1 MPHMPCVKKLVAWQH
16 GQIAAIGMRD
26 DTFQREIQ
34 FILNMGLG
42 DGKQSMKAA
51 LFPYN
56 TTLNWS
62 LHGRRSC
69 GMPNGG

>member
-1 MPHMPCVKKLVAWQH
+1 MKKLVAWQH

-26 DTFQREIQ
+26 DPFRRETHSIV
-34 FILNMGLG
+34 NMGLG
-42 DGKQSMKAA
+42 DGKQYMKQPA